1 MIEICKSG
9 DIRHKYDDIINL
21 EHHVSSIHR
30 PMSIMN
36 RAAQFAPFAALTG
49 YGDEIK
55 EASRIVD
62 NKIDISDDL
71 KDKINNKL
79 LIIERMIRPYIMV
92 TYFVKDKKKDG
103 GEYITI
109 SNIVKRIDLYNGEM
123 VFTDKTKI
131 LINDI
136 VDIEIKKAND

>member
-1 MIEICKSG
+1 MIETCKLE

-21 EHHVSSIHR
+21 EHHVSSVHSR
-30 PMSIMN
+30 MSIMN

>member
-1 MIEICKSG
+1 MIEIGKLE
-9 DIRHKYDDIINL
+9 DIGHKYDDIINL
-21 EHHVSSIHR
+21 EHHVSSVYSR
-30 PMSIMN
+30 MSIMN

-71 KDKINNKL
+71 KKEINNKL

-92 TYFVKDKKKDG
+92 TYFVNDKKKDG

-109 SNIVKRIDLYNGEM
+109 SNIVKRIDLYNGEIL
-123 VFTDKTKI
+123 FTDKTKI

-136 VDIEIKKAND
+136 IDIKIKKAND